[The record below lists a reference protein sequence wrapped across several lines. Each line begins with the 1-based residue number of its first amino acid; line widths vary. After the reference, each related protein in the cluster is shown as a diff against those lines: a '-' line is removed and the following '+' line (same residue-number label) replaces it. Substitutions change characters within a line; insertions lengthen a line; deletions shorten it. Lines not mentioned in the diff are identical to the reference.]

1 MAEIFPDDRERG
13 ARPCCDQ
20 RNIGDAG
27 KMLVA
32 RNGNDGHAMPDCRE
46 CQPGSAFNGALLQQ
60 AGIFLDQIVTMAMTD
75 DEIKVAFL

>member
-1 MAEIFPDDRERG
+1 MIESEARG
-13 ARPCCDQ
+13 LAVIQ

-32 RNGNDGHAMPDCRE
+32 RTERRARQCRIGRE
-46 CQPGSAFNGALLQQ
+46 CQPGSGLQRR
-60 AGIFLDQIVTMAMTD
+60 AAAAGGIFLDQIVTMAMTD